1 MIGKFVQLALAA
13 LAVSLLGFSN
23 GGPAQAASDPCEK
36 IENWHLY
43 NQCLAKQG
51 PVRGQRAA
59 RISGGGDPEKTVPSG
74 TGRGGRYARRAAPRG
89 AGFVQRKSNG
99 RMAVSFDVL
108 GPTAGQVK
116 RR

>member
-1 MIGKFVQLALAA
+1 MIRKFLQLSVAA
-13 LAVSLLGFSN
+13 LAMCVFGPGI
-23 GGPAQAASDPCEK
+23 GGMAQAAADPCEK
-36 IENWHLY
+36 IDNWHLY

-59 RISGGGDPEKTVPSG
+59 RISGGGDPEKTVPAG

-89 AGFVQRKSNG
+89 AGFVQRRSNG
-99 RMAVSFDVL
+99 RMAVSFDIL